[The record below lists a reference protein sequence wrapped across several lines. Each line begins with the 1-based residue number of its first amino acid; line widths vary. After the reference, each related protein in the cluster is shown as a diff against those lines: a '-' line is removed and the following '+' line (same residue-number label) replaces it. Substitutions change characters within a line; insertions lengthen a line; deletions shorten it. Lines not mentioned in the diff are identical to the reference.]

1 MDDAI
6 HVLVV
11 DDDLDIALFVRAVLQ
26 RAGLTVSTCI
36 DPREALAVAGR
47 EVFDVVVTD
56 IEMPGMN
63 GLEFLDRLRQAQP
76 DLPVAVMTAH
86 ASVDYA
92 VDALRRQADEF
103 LVKPIAKDV
112 LVSTVRRLAEAG
124 RAKKAAAPQR
134 QTVLAI
140 GAHPDDVEIGIGGTL
155 AAHRSAGD
163 QVVILTLSRGARG
176 GEAGDR
182 EHESLA
188 SAELLGARL
197 FLEDL
202 DDTRIS
208 AMDPTVTII
217 ERIVAEVR
225 PTIVYTHSAND
236 RHQDHRAVH
245 QAASVATR
253 SVPTLA
259 CYQSP
264 SATVDFRPTRFVS
277 IDGFTRTKV
286 ALLACFASQYAIRD
300 YLQDD
305 FVLATARYWS
315 RYGGGTH
322 CEPLEVIRESAAV
335 AGAHGSGAAIGV
347 DLSANLSAS
356 AIPTPAISEAYGA

>member
-1 MDDAI
+1 VDGAI
-6 HVLVV
+6 RVLVV
-11 DDDLDIALFVRAVLQ
+11 DDDPDIAMFVRAAVE
-26 RAGLTVSTCI
+26 RAGMVAQTCNDPLEALTV
-36 DPREALAVAGR
+36 VAR
-47 EVFDVVVTD
+47 QSFDAVVTD
-56 IEMPGMN
+56 IQMPGMS
-63 GLEFLDRLRQAQP
+63 GLEFLDRLRQLHP

-92 VDALRRQADEF
+92 IDALRRQADEF
-103 LVKPIAKDV
+103 LVKPMRKDDIV
-112 LVSTVRRLAEAG
+112 AAVRRLAEAG
-124 RAKKAAAPQR
+124 RAKRAAAPQR

-140 GAHPDDVEIGIGGTL
+140 GAHPDDVEIGVGGTL

-182 EHESLA
+182 QAESLA
-188 SAELLGARL
+188 AAELIGARL

-202 DDTRIS
+202 EDTQIS
-208 AMDPTVTII
+208 PMGPTVRVI
-217 ERIVAEVR
+217 ERVVAEVR

-253 SVPTLA
+253 NVPTVA
-259 CYQSP
+259 CFQSP

-277 IDGFTRTKV
+277 IDGFTDTKLQ
-286 ALLACFASQYAIRD
+286 LLACFASQTGIRT

-305 FVLATARYWS
+305 FVLATSRYWS
-315 RYGGGTH
+315 RYGGSQH
-322 CEPLEVIRESAAV
+322 CEPLEVIRE
-335 AGAHGSGAAIGV
+335 
-347 DLSANLSAS
+347 AS
-356 AIPTPAISEAYGA
+356 AVVGAQGDTTSSLSPANPERYGA